1 MRDPDLNGFIDN
13 PEYNVWDAYDIYLNM
28 MDVQDI
34 SVPTDRIRHE
44 WKGDWNHFNNG
55 ATGAVYYTEDAHY
68 VWVPNG
74 TTRMEV
80 LFSPTEYDLDVGQV
94 GALQMSIDLADDGN
108 NDAQGQGTRTSD
120 TWYYD
125 LDIEEAHWGK
135 WTKFDVQGQ
144 AMTFFG
150 VIGDPEFFESSIP
163 YTVDVMLTLDLS
175 EQRIIEFEQKP
186 DFYSDLDPTSPSD
199 EYNDDMEGMLIFRR
213 AVYDQHTI
221 MGLITEKS
229 MDDDDETRGLSS
241 FFGSNPVFSVLLLL
255 ILISISIGAGYLIS
269 ASRVDG
275 PKLLNQEDEEIIQA
289 ELLD

>member
-1 MRDPDLNGFIDN
+1 
-13 PEYNVWDAYDIYLNM
+13 
-28 MDVQDI
+28 
-34 SVPTDRIRHE
+34 
-44 WKGDWNHFNNG
+44 
-55 ATGAVYYTEDAHY
+55 
-68 VWVPNG
+68 
-74 TTRMEV
+74 
-80 LFSPTEYDLDVGQV
+80 
-94 GALQMSIDLADDGN
+94 
-108 NDAQGQGTRTSD
+108 
-120 TWYYD
+120 
-125 LDIEEAHWGK
+125 
-135 WTKFDVQGQ
+135 
-144 AMTFFG
+144 MTFFG

-199 EYNDDMEGMLIFRR
+199 EYNDDMTGMLIFRR

-241 FFGSNPVFSVLLLL
+241 FFGSNPVVSVLLLL

>member
-1 MRDPDLNGFIDN
+1 
-13 PEYNVWDAYDIYLNM
+13 

-108 NDAQGQGTRTSD
+108 DDAQGQGTRTSD

-125 LDIEEAHWGK
+125 LDIEEAHWGS
-135 WTKFDVQGQ
+135 GQ
-144 AMTFFG
+144 
-150 VIGDPEFFESSIP
+150 
-163 YTVDVMLTLDLS
+163 
-175 EQRIIEFEQKP
+175 
-186 DFYSDLDPTSPSD
+186 
-199 EYNDDMEGMLIFRR
+199 N
-213 AVYDQHTI
+213 
-221 MGLITEKS
+221 S
-229 MDDDDETRGLSS
+229 MFKD
-241 FFGSNPVFSVLLLL
+241 
-255 ILISISIGAGYLIS
+255 
-269 ASRVDG
+269 
-275 PKLLNQEDEEIIQA
+275 KQ
-289 ELLD
+289 